1 MAENKIASIDIIAI
15 EQALWAYIA
24 EDYNIFITYKSNGG
38 KYIRS
43 VNKLLHHRKEYAIMY
58 FNHKCTP
65 EQKMEILKNIETI
78 NENIRVSMGLQIF
91 KL

>member
-1 MAENKIASIDIIAI
+1 MAENKRDSVDIIAI
-15 EQALWAYIA
+15 EKTLRFYII
-24 EDYNIFITYKSNGG
+24 EDYSVFITGS

-43 VNKLLHHRKEYAIMY
+43 VNKLLVHRKEYAIMY